1 MRETCILALAPP
13 LLMLSGIVA
22 RENTMMTRRPVGL
35 ALLALGYAAL
45 AMTLWQRPAVA
56 QDVYPSKPIKL
67 VVPLAAGGGIDLTA
81 RVMAQKLSEVLG
93 QQVVVENQGGAGGTI
108 GVSAVVRAAPDGYTL
123 LYHSVTGVV
132 SSVVG
137 KDLPYDWL
145 RDLATV
151 SLVTRFSPVLIINPS
166 LPARDLK
173 EFIAFAK
180 SNPGKLSYGS
190 SGAGTAI
197 HLASELFKSAAGVD
211 IVHVPY
217 RGNAG
222 VMPDLLAGRIAM
234 LIDGVPPQIKN
245 IETGLVRAL
254 GVTTRTRAPALP
266 NVPTLIEQG
275 VDYEVP
281 YWTAMFAPSAT
292 PKAII
297 DTLAAAVA
305 RTMRDEGV
313 IGRLK
318 QAGTEAVGSS
328 AQELD
333 AFNRDQFALYRR
345 IVQDSGLKLNLQ

>member
-1 MRETCILALAPP
+1 MRETCILALALPRRCFR
-13 LLMLSGIVA
+13 GVVA
-22 RENTMMTRRPVGL
+22 RENTMMTRRPVLL

-45 AMTLWQRPAVA
+45 AMALWQRPAVA

-67 VVPLAAGGGIDLTA
+67 VVPLAAGGGIDFTA

-145 RDLATV
+145 RDLAAV

-245 IETGLVRAL
+245 IETGAVRAL

-281 YWTAMFAPSAT
+281 YWTAVYAPAAT
-292 PKAII
+292 PKPII
-297 DTLAAAVA
+297 DKLSAAIAKAMKDPGLV
-305 RTMRDEGV
+305 E
-313 IGRLK
+313 RLK
-318 QAGTEAVGSS
+318 KVGTEAVGSTP
-328 AQELD
+328 QEMD
-333 AFNRDQFALYRR
+333 AFNRAQYELYRKV
-345 IVQDSGLKLNLQ
+345 VQDPKLKLGLQ